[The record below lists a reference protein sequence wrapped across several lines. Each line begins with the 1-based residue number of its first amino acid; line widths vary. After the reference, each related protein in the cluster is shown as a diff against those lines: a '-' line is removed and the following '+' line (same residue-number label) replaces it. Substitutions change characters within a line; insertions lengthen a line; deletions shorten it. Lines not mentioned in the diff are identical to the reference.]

1 MAASLGNISKSF
13 VSALDPILDTR
24 EINRLLTD
32 VYNEDELSDI
42 LGLADRKIPTK
53 QPIYY
58 TFYDDPIIK
67 FLDTTGGSIG
77 TSGTANVTLTSITAA
92 TSGYA
97 RPDDLVITITNQIG
111 IIRTVVTS

>member
-1 MAASLGNISKSF
+1 MAASIGTISKSF

-24 EINRLLTD
+24 EINQLITD

-42 LGLADRKIPTK
+42 LGLADRKMTTK
-53 QPIYY
+53 QSIYY

-67 FLDTTGGSIG
+67 FIDTTGGSVG
-77 TSGTANVTLTSITAA
+77 SSGTANVTLTSITAA

-97 RPDDLVITITNQIG
+97 RPDDLVM
-111 IIRTVVTS
+111 